1 MAHAPG
7 VPRHNHV
14 NASPLRKTAVAIFVG
29 RPRWGFYRSTR
40 ATLRTPGIRL
50 AHPANLAY
58 LRVVT
63 SEQRTSLAGVVSVD
77 PGIMHGTPCFTGTR
91 VPVQTLLDY
100 IEDGDTLD
108 NFLRDFTTVKREQ
121 AISFLELAKDQLI
134 ECVSS

>member
-1 MAHAPG
+1 M
-7 VPRHNHV
+7 
-14 NASPLRKTAVAIFVG
+14 
-29 RPRWGFYRSTR
+29 
-40 ATLRTPGIRL
+40 
-50 AHPANLAY
+50 AY

-63 SEQRTSLAGVVSVD
+63 VEQKASLAGVVSIA

-108 NFLRDFTTVKREQ
+108 SFLQDFPTVKRDQ
-121 AISFLELAKDQLI
+121 AISFLELARDQLI